1 MAKSKG
7 NPITQRTILVTGAT
21 GRQGGA
27 VVRHLR
33 QRGFPVRAL
42 TRNPSQP
49 KARTLLNQGVDVV
62 RGDFDDPAS
71 LTNALDGVHGI
82 FAVHTFTEGGVETEV
97 RHGKAMVDAAA
108 RARISHYVYS
118 SVGGADRRSGVPHFE
133 SKFRVEEHLRQRGMK
148 YTILR
153 PVFFMENWLGMAS
166 QLQAG
171 EIALPLSPDRTLQQ
185 VAVDDIGAFAAL
197 AFEHAGRWQ
206 DRAIE
211 LAGDER
217 TLPEV
222 AALFSTVLGR
232 EVRYTPI
239 PFDQFEQRAGNEMAR
254 MWRWFEEAGYQADI
268 TELRGIYPRL
278 TTFERWVQAQDWG
291 ALRGGGAGAR
301 L

>member
-1 MAKSKG
+1 
-7 NPITQRTILVTGAT
+7 
-21 GRQGGA
+21 
-27 VVRHLR
+27 
-33 QRGFPVRAL
+33 
-42 TRNPSQP
+42 
-49 KARTLLNQGVDVV
+49 
-62 RGDFDDPAS
+62 
-71 LTNALDGVHGI
+71 
-82 FAVHTFTEGGVETEV
+82 
-97 RHGKAMVDAAA
+97 
-108 RARISHYVYS
+108 
-118 SVGGADRRSGVPHFE
+118 
-133 SKFRVEEHLRQRGMK
+133 
-148 YTILR
+148 
-153 PVFFMENWLGMAS
+153 MAS